1 MNDGEAA
8 PTAAIPVLSLHNV
21 SVTFGGV
28 RALKDVEFDVLPGEV
43 QCIAGENGSGKSTL
57 IKVITG
63 VYNTAPGSA
72 FFIDGRAV
80 EAMSPM
86 LARAA
91 GIPGDLAGP
100 RALQRDDALPRTLR
114 SRRCWAL
121 RRASSIIEQ
130 CAAQRLPRS
139 TGWVRA
145 SMSTPRSAISAMAQ
159 RQIVAIARA
168 LVRKARVIF
177 MDEPTSSLAQHETR
191 RLLDI
196 VRMLS
201 RSGIGVVFVSHRL
214 AEVLEISSRVTVLR
228 DGKLVGVYPTRGM
241 TQSRLTEL
249 MTGKSFEQAISAR

>member
-1 MNDGEAA
+1 M
-8 PTAAIPVLSLHNV
+8 
-21 SVTFGGV
+21 SVTFGGI
-28 RALKDVEFDVLPGEV
+28 RALQDVEFDVLPGEV

-63 VYNTAPGSA
+63 VYDTAPGSA

-86 LARAA
+86 HRAGG

-100 RALQRDDALPRTLR
+100 RALQRDE
-114 SRRCWAL
+114 RCREHCDRGGAG
-121 RRASSIIEQ
+121 RRA
-130 CAAQRLPRS
+130 APR
-139 TGWVRA
+139 R
-145 SMSTPRSAISAMAQ
+145 PSAMRRTAIATLDRLGARLDVDAPLGNFGVAQ

-168 LVRKARVIF
+168 LVREARVIF

-201 RSGIGVVFVSHRL
+201 RDGIAVVFVSHRL

-228 DGKLVGVYPTRGM
+228 DGKLVGVFPTGGM

-249 MTGKSFEQAISAR
+249 MTGKSFEQAISARCRAGSRWF